1 MVSQVN
7 PNYLYEHIFNFC
19 YTNFF
24 LIVFI
29 TNLNNFL
36 GRLPESSNIEEFKAQ
51 LFEGIDLITDDER
64 RWPSGIYGLP
74 TRSGKIKDLESFDA
88 TFFGVHAKQAHV
100 MDPQLRMLLE
110 ITYEAIIDAGIN
122 PVSLRGTRTGVFIGV
137 SSSESDEYWTK
148 DPETVNGVYIY
159 LIYVVEL

>member
-148 DPETVNGVYIY
+148 DPETVNGVYTH
-159 LIYVVEL
+159 LIHVVES